1 GDYQAV
7 GPRHPRLGRALGR
20 YQVME
25 ANVGPWTEKYLG
37 RRLTPEEFLASPE
50 AQDAVF
56 DGVFGSYVQQFG
68 DPALAAQAW
77 FAGPGGVGTNRKDSL
92 GTSVPEYAQKFTA
105 ALGRTPAQDAIQA
118 QLEGL
123 PVGGS
128 MTMPTPDQ
136 MATGS
141 TQPSPVA
148 MALAPQ
154 AEPPAP
160 VQVAQAGGGINPA
173 IIEALSNPYVNDQT
187 RRIAAL
193 LLEQQIQAQQPQSL
207 INAGGGN
214 LYDPNS
220 GQWIQA
226 PGAGQP
232 DPTSAQLNYQFLI
245 SQGVDPQEA
254 MDRAFRSGVTVNMPG
269 QPNIGPIPPG

>member
-1 GDYQAV
+1 ARVASAHGDPVARRNAIASIESAGSGDYAAV
-7 GPRHPRLGRALGR
+7 GPTHPKLGRALGR

-77 FAGPGGVGTNRKDSL
+77 FAGPGGVGTNRQDSL
-92 GTSVPEYAQKFTA
+92 GTSVPEYAQKFTT

-118 QLEGL
+118 QIESL

-128 MTMPTPDQ
+128 MTMPAPDQ

-141 TQPSPVA
+141 VQT
-148 MALAPQ
+148 ALMPQQTPAPQ
-154 AEPPAP
+154 T
-160 VQVAQAGGGINPA
+160 GGINPA
-173 IIEALSNPYVNDQT
+173 IIEALSSPYVNDQT

-254 MDRAFRSGVTVNMPG
+254 MDRA
-269 QPNIGPIPPG
+269 